1 MRVPDRMIDP
11 DDLNAACERFLAH
24 FLRGQLAEL
33 EWMGAGDIDYA
44 HQARDYLRRYDAAAE
59 PSEPGASPLKGRH
72 LKLAG

>member
-1 MRVPDRMIDP
+1 MSDRPIDP
-11 DDLNAACERFLAH
+11 EDLNAACERFLAH
-24 FLRGQLAEL
+24 FLRGQVEEL

-59 PSEPGASPLKGRH
+59 PSGPAAAPQKGCH